1 LLVFIPLLLDSL
13 LGFFREE
20 RVLGVFEFLL
30 ELLGEQLFESL
41 QVVESL
47 VTALL
52 EELMHYLRH
61 SVLKFVGLF
70 FVLHVAVYVM
80 VLLVLLLALH
90 FILLIIFSLLILA
103 LIDIFLFFKSVGL
116 LLELLIRFF
125 KIFAAKK
132 VNDINLKLL
141 KCHLLVLG
149 TIYVIWRLPI
159 ILVIKAILVHIV

>member
-1 LLVFIPLLLDSL
+1 
-13 LGFFREE
+13 
-20 RVLGVFEFLL
+20 
-30 ELLGEQLFESL
+30 
-41 QVVESL
+41 
-47 VTALL
+47 
-52 EELMHYLRH
+52 
-61 SVLKFVGLF
+61 
-70 FVLHVAVYVM
+70 M